1 MKRLFQYLKTRPL
14 ALISVLVLLILYLFM
29 IFAPF
34 VAPYTPSRSFEEDTF
49 HPSNIELG
57 SKGIVAREYR
67 VLSQITWRYAKVRGS
82 EFHHKIHFF
91 VKGEEYRLFGLIP
104 SSRHLFGTLPDENTG
119 EIYPVFIFGADNLG
133 HYAFL
138 RSLIRAQLSDHPAF
152 VHDIDP
158 VTHSQNL
165 RQL

>member
-57 SKGIVAREYR
+57 SKGIVRRRPGA
-67 VLSQITWRYAKVRGS
+67 
-82 EFHHKIHFF
+82 
-91 VKGEEYRLFGLIP
+91 GEMNFTTRFTF
-104 SSRHLFGTLPDENTG
+104 S
-119 EIYPVFIFGADNLG
+119 
-133 HYAFL
+133 
-138 RSLIRAQLSDHPAF
+138 
-152 VHDIDP
+152 
-158 VTHSQNL
+158 
-165 RQL
+165 